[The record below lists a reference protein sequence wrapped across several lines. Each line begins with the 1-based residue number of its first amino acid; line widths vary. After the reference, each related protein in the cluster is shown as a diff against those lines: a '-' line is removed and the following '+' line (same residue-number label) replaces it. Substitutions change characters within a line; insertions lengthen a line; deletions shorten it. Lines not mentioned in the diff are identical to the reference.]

1 MNKNELSLHASIF
14 VQLFLCNHFWWCN
27 NFCATNI
34 PKRNI
39 LKLRSIISEL
49 WAIVPPSGNALWKAI
64 LTLLGTHLPFPKIRL
79 FFIDYTA
86 KAALKNFITHIL
98 AETIIFSKIKS
109 TLFIKSIFITRT
121 TNWNFSTVSRI
132 IIQTCISTNILIQIV
147 FTLDGQNNLI
157 IFVDE
162 SFKFLPFSCTDSK
175 NIFENWIR
183 QLVPW
188 LIPLYVHHCTN
199 YARHHRAPFRAH
211 DQSHELLRK
220 QNWIHLLCT
229 TYENQLDYTC
239 LGLAQILRKSYL
251 WNIQPSKIGSNGRN
265 WEK

>member
-1 MNKNELSLHASIF
+1 M
-14 VQLFLCNHFWWCN
+14 QLFLCNHFWWCN

-49 WAIVPPSGNALWKAI
+49 WASAPPSGNAWKAI

-79 FFIDYTA
+79 FVIDYTA
-86 KAALKNFITHIL
+86 KAALKKFITHIL

-121 TNWNFSTVSRI
+121 TNWNFPTVSRI

-147 FTLDGQNNLI
+147 FTLEGQNNLI
-157 IFVDE
+157 IFAKIDE
-162 SFKFLPFSCTDSK
+162 SFKFWPFSCIDSK

-188 LIPLYVHHCTN
+188 LIPLSVHHCTN
-199 YARHHRAPFRAH
+199 YARHHRAPFRAR
-211 DQSHELLRK
+211 DPFRVLSQK
-220 QNWIHLLCT
+220 QNWNHLLCT
-229 TYENQLDYTC
+229 AYENLLDYTC
-239 LGLAQILRKSYL
+239 LEPVQILKWFRTYESYKWL
-251 WNIQPSKIGSNGRN
+251 IILTQLVQMLF
-265 WEK
+265 